1 MFRGAS
7 TLIPQPARCLGAR
20 LRAAC
25 AVAAVAL
32 AAVAPARGGPAIGGT
47 IAFVQGGLYDIYV
60 VEAGSREPAFV
71 WDGPH

>member
-1 MFRGAS
+1 MERSHVQGRLD
-7 TLIPQPARCLGAR
+7 TDPPTCPLG
-20 LRAAC
+20 AAC